1 MQHVSV
7 DDVSMQSHLLERART
22 LLQQQEGKE
31 KIMSHSKE
39 DLHTSLSRP
48 FDVTLPCIDGHASSF
63 RERLKSSLLSRNR
76 HRQHTIT
83 HQHFQIKCVSKMNL
97 DYFMFF

>member
-1 MQHVSV
+1 MTQ
-7 DDVSMQSHLLERART
+7 D
-22 LLQQQEGKE
+22 LQRKE
-31 KIMSHSKE
+31 KTTLHSKE
-39 DLHTSLSRP
+39 NLHMSLSNP
-48 FDVTLPCIDGHASSF
+48 FDLTLPCIDGHASSF